1 MIDQTP
7 QDLNKTET
15 TAETSQGRF
24 LDYGVGQ
31 VAYVRPIKEESAVGY
46 GIYAANGA
54 QIAIATDTA
63 SAYGFLMQHDLIPI
77 SLH

>member
-63 SAYGFLMQHDLIPI
+63 SAYGFLMQHDLMPI